1 MNQSKILPSERISN
15 ELSELFLNG
24 KDTREDLLGEILKKS
39 LQKTVQELLEKEIE
53 KKLGRGYYERKEE
66 TLSDQIYRNG
76 YETRKLK
83 TAEGK
88 VDIEVPQLRN
98 TPEPHRSEVLK
109 LIGQRTSELE
119 RIVTE
124 MYVRGLSTRDIED
137 LLRTPE
143 GELLLNRSSISDV
156 TDSLNEEYKIFIS
169 RDLSQYDLIYLFVD
183 GVYESL
189 RRMTGRKEAI
199 LCGWGILATGEK
211 IMLNLS
217 LGNKENYETWKEF
230 FRDMLSR
237 GLRVPMLIISDGGP
251 GIKKAIE
258 DCFPESL
265 RQRCI
270 AHKLRNISNK
280 LSEEGQREIMPVIKD
295 IYYQTDKEI
304 AIMIATKIIDEHSS
318 KYPSAIKCF
327 QEDLDSCL
335 NFMKFPVGHHRFI
348 RTTNLLERTF
358 EEQKRRT
365 KTIPRFFDERSCIK
379 LVYGT
384 MIRVSEKWKKI
395 KMTEYELAV
404 LRNMRSLFGWDK
416 AKGANE
422 ENFISKKYAA

>member
-1 MNQSKILPSERISN
+1 MNRNKILPSERISN
-15 ELSELFLNG
+15 ELSELFNNG
-24 KDTREDLLGEILKKS
+24 RETQEDLLGLILKKS
-39 LQKTVQELLEKEIE
+39 LQKTVQELLEEEID
-53 KKLGRGYYERKEE
+53 KKLGRGYYQRRPEASNEE
-66 TLSDQIYRNG
+66 IYRNG
-76 YETRKLK
+76 YESRKLK

-98 TPEPHRSEVLK
+98 TEEPHKSEVLQ
-109 LIGQRTSELE
+109 LLGQRTSELE

-124 MYVRGLSTRDIED
+124 MYVRGLSTRDVED
-137 LLRTPE
+137 LLRTPQ
-143 GELLLNRSSISDV
+143 GDLLLNRTSVSEV
-156 TDSLNEEYKIFIS
+156 TNSLNEEYQKFIN
-169 RDLSQYDLIYLFVD
+169 RDLSRYDLIYMFVD

-189 RRMTGRKEAI
+189 RLISGRKEAI

-211 IMLNLS
+211 IMLHLS

-237 GLRVPMLIISDGGP
+237 GLRVPMLIVSDGGP
-251 GIKKAIE
+251 GLKKAIE
-258 DCFPESL
+258 DCFPESM

-280 LSEEGQREIMPVIKD
+280 LNEEGQRKLMPLIKD
-295 IYYQTDKEI
+295 VYYQTDH
-304 AIMIATKIIDEHSS
+304 AIATLISMKLIDDYSS
-318 KYPSAIKCF
+318 EYPSAMKCF
-327 QEDLDSCL
+327 QEDLDNCL

-365 KTIPRFFDERSCIK
+365 KTIPRFFDEKSCIK

-395 KMTEYELAV
+395 KMTEYELTI
-404 LRNMRSLFGWDK
+404 LRNMRSLFGWKDSS
-416 AKGANE
+416 E